1 VKATVREP
9 LSDERSILLFLRS
22 WWSKTYNRP
31 LKDPILTSY
40 TLQELLYEYFE
51 KTERILAEKER
62 TDADSDKIEE
72 ENYDAALAWAEEEE
86 RKELEALAAKEK
98 KPVDP
103 LKDPNNLKWM
113 EEQMKKAKEVYGND
127 FGEDIVEVF
136 E

>member
-1 VKATVREP
+1 M
-9 LSDERSILLFLRS
+9 LD
-22 WWSKTYNRP
+22 
-31 LKDPILTSY
+31 SY